1 MPKDIIV
8 CADGTWNKP
17 SEKDRGKPA
26 PTNVFKIFKALS
38 GTSGGESK
46 NEAKALFYDSG
57 VGTNFGTR
65 LLGGLLG
72 VGLSENIKDC
82 YEFIVKN
89 YRAGD
94 RLFLFGFSRG
104 AYTARSLGGF
114 IVACGVLRD
123 GLNWPDQER
132 RQKIQEA
139 YLVYRH
145 GDAEEKKT
153 FKQAHSYDTDI
164 EMIGVWD
171 TVGALG
177 IPLIFFRGFNRWI
190 ERFHDT
196 ALHPQVRHGYHAV
209 ALDEERAEF
218 MPTLWDD
225 RDGIEQVWFCGVHS
239 NVGGGYADT
248 GLSDLALNWMIA
260 EAKINGLRFDGNSL
274 ADLRLQPNPCGE
286 LRDSRQ
292 GIMALTKRKVRDVN
306 SLDKFPK
313 VHWSVGARLKSCSPP
328 YNPQSLKLT
337 RTHPENPADPYPV
350 VKDEE

>member
-8 CADGTWNKP
+8 CADGTWNRP

-26 PTNVFKIFKALS
+26 PTNVFKIFKAL
-38 GTSGGESK
+38 GRTSERTLQSA
-46 NEAKALFYDSG
+46 AKALFYDAG

-65 LLGGLLG
+65 ILGGLFG
-72 VGLSENIKDC
+72 VGLSENIRDC

-89 YRAGD
+89 YQPCD

-114 IVACGVLRD
+114 IMACGVLRND
-123 GLNWPDQER
+123 LNWADEER
-132 RQKIQEA
+132 RQKIGEA
-139 YLVYRH
+139 YALYRD
-145 GDAEEKKT
+145 GDAAAKKS
-153 FKQAHSYDTDI
+153 FKQAHSLDSDI

-196 ALHPQVRHGYHAV
+196 ALHPQVKHGYHAV

-225 RDGIEQVWFCGVHS
+225 RAGIEQVWFCGVHS
-239 NVGGGYADT
+239 NVGGGYADS
-248 GLSDLALNWMIA
+248 GLSDLTLNWMITK
-260 EAKINGLRFDGNSL
+260 AKILGLQFDQNAL
-274 ADLRLQPNPCGE
+274 AGLQLKPNPCGE
-286 LRDSRQ
+286 
-292 GIMALTKRKVRDVN
+292 
-306 SLDKFPK
+306 
-313 VHWSVGARLKSCSPP
+313 
-328 YNPQSLKLT
+328 
-337 RTHPENPADPYPV
+337 
-350 VKDEE
+350 